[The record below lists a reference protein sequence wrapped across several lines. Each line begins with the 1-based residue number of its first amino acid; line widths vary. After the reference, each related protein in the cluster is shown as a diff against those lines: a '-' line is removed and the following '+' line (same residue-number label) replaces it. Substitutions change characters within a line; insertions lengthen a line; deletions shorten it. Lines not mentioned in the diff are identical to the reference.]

1 MPNWCSNSITVSHTD
16 PAMITKF
23 ADACREGK
31 LFETFAPLPT
41 KDGEWEYGTAI
52 ETWGTK
58 WDINFGDLEVD
69 SDGLKAW
76 GWFDTAWGPGIAAYD
91 KLVEAGFDVDV
102 EYIESGMCF
111 AGHYVNGED
120 YCVDY
125 SELFED
131 ENWRDQI
138 DDDAVLAVLECE
150 HESWLQWQ
158 QEEESE

>member
-58 WDINFGDLEVD
+58 WDINNEDIIINYQKEDVINLH
-69 SDGLKAW
+69 
-76 GWFDTAWGPGIAAYD
+76 FDTAWSPPITFYEKFIEKYGGEIHATFCEPGNDFIGMYGPEGVKD
-91 KLVEAGFDVDV
+91 WSLTDPNVP
-102 EYIESGMCF
+102 ESLK
-111 AGHYVNGED
+111 ED
-120 YCVDY
+120 YEGIYLDMQ
-125 SELFED
+125 EM
-131 ENWRDQI
+131 
-138 DDDAVLAVLECE
+138 
-150 HESWLQWQ
+150 
-158 QEEESE
+158 EEENN